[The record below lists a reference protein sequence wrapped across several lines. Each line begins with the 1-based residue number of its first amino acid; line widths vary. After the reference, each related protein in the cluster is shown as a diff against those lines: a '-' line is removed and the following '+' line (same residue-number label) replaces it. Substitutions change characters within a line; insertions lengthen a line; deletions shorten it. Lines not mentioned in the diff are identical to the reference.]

1 MNDRLRFELVA
12 LFGCYRVDMAET
24 LDVVDM
30 NLTAATM
37 DAVQTAADALLKLS
51 GQGRRQQD
59 LVAALDGTTSLVLCM
74 WLMDTGFA
82 DPFYFT
88 AA

>member
-1 MNDRLRFELVA
+1 MNDRLRLELVA
-12 LFGCYRVDMAET
+12 LFGCYRVNMAET
-24 LDVVDM
+24 LDAVNMD
-30 NLTAATM
+30 LTAATM
-37 DAVQTAADALLKLS
+37 DAVQTAADELLKLS

-82 DPFYFT
+82 DPFYDT

>member
-1 MNDRLRFELVA
+1 MRDRIRLELVA
-12 LFGCYRVDMAET
+12 LFGGYRVDMAEA

-30 NLTAATM
+30 DLTAATM
-37 DAVQTAADALLKLS
+37 DAVQTAADELLKLS
-51 GQGRRQQD
+51 GQGHRQQD

-82 DPFYFT
+82 SPFYDT

>member
-1 MNDRLRFELVA
+1 MVREYRA
-12 LFGCYRVDMAET
+12 LPGATTSRVNMAET

-30 NLTAATM
+30 DLTAATM
-37 DAVQTAADALLKLS
+37 DTVQTAADELLKLS